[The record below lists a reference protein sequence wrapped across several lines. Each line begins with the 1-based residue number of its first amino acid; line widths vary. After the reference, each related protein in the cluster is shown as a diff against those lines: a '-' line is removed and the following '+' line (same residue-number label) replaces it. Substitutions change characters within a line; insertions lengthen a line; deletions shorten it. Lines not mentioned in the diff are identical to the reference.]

1 MGFLD
6 KITDLAGQ
14 FGGAGGAGDAAKVG
28 GGLMQELE
36 NSPGG
41 ICGLVQSFQ
50 QNGLGGLVQQWGS
63 GQTQG
68 ASPDQIEQGLGNSAI
83 IQKVAE
89 RTGMSP
95 EAVKSGLATLMPL
108 VISHCVSNGHMTEDG
123 TPTGAPQ
130 PEAGGMLQS
139 ILGKLL

>member
-6 KITDLAGQ
+6 KITALTGQ
-14 FGGAGGAGDAAKVG
+14 FGGGEDAAKVG

-41 ICGLVQSFQ
+41 VSGIVQSFQ

-68 ASPDQIEQGLGNSAI
+68 VGPEQIEQGLGNSAI
-83 IQKVAE
+83 IQNVAE

-95 EAVKSGLATLMPL
+95 DAVKSGLATLMPL
-108 VISHCVSNGHMTEDG
+108 VISHCVSNGHITADG
-123 TPTGAPQ
+123 APTGAPL
-130 PEAGGMLQS
+130 PDSSSMLQS
-139 ILGKLL
+139 VLGKLI